1 MLDAVA
7 PSSPRR
13 YRVLVAEDNIINQ
26 KLLTRLL
33 ERAGHEVRLAGN
45 GREALAAF
53 EGERFDLVLMDLQMP
68 EMDGLEAAERIRERE
83 RQTGGRVPI
92 VAVTTSSSDDDRRR
106 CLDAGMDD
114 LVPKPVEPPRLF
126 QTIAAVLGTSTP

>member
-7 PSSPRR
+7 PRHPRR

-26 KLLTRLL
+26 TLLTRLL
-33 ERAGHEVRLAGN
+33 EREGHEVRLAGN
-45 GREALAAF
+45 GLEALAAF
-53 EGERFDLVLMDLQMP
+53 EDERFDLVLMDLQMP
-68 EMDGLEAAERIRERE
+68 EMDGIEAAERIRARE

-126 QTIAAVLGTSTP
+126 R